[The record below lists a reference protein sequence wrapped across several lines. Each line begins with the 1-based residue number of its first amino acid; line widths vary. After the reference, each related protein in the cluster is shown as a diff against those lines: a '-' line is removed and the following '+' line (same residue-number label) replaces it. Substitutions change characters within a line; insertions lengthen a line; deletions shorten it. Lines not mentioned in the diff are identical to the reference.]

1 MNLRTLIL
9 TIILLT
15 IIGFVAAWRV
25 TVARTV
31 PVDRGDRAPVNVG
44 QTDPLTAPSTPAP
57 SPSRTTTPPPSPPLQ
72 WAGFWA
78 WDTAKQAELATTLQY
93 QRTWDPYTRAW
104 VLAAI
109 HRKELAPIVRNNLS
123 NGLVAQESPEPD
135 LDQYFGAMADDP
147 DEDPVWREY
156 AVQFLGLTPQ
166 LGADGGNVTDRLFT
180 IADRQEYSV
189 AGTALIQIHRVD
201 EAAGTRGPLAQA
213 GRTMR
218 LNEQLHRLAFTPGPD
233 VPSRM
238 AALGLIGA
246 RGMTAHAPALRELIA
261 HPGDR
266 GVAGAADILRCAIAA
281 LARVGDAS
289 DRELIAPYGKD
300 SNGAVVLA
308 ATAALERLARGESS
322 ATRGES
328 SATRS
333 ISE

>member
-1 MNLRTLIL
+1 MNPRTLIL
-9 TIILLT
+9 TIFLLAA
-15 IIGFVAAWRV
+15 IGLVVAWR
-25 TVARTV
+25 
-31 PVDRGDRAPVNVG
+31 
-44 QTDPLTAPSTPAP
+44 LTAARAVAGDHRDRESVIAEQPEQLTPPSAPAP
-57 SPSRTTTPPPSPPLQ
+57 SPSSTTTPPPSPPLQ
-72 WAGFWA
+72 WAGFWT

-109 HRKELAPIVRNNLS
+109 RRKELAPIVRNNLS
-123 NGLVAQESPEPD
+123 NGLVAQESTEPN

-147 DEDPVWREY
+147 NEDPVWREY
-156 AVQFLGLTPQ
+156 AVQFLGLTPH
-166 LGADGGNVTDRLFT
+166 LGADGGAVTDRLFT

-189 AGTALIQIHRVD
+189 AGTALIQIHRLD

-218 LNEQLHRLAFTPGPD
+218 LNEQLHRLAFTTGPD

-246 RGMTAHAPALRELIA
+246 RGMTTHAPALRELIA
-261 HPGDR
+261 QPGDR
-266 GVAGAADILRCAIAA
+266 SVAGAADILRCAIAA

-289 DRELIAPYGKD
+289 DRQLIAPYSKD

-308 ATAALERLARGESS
+308 AKAALERLARGASS
-322 ATRGES
+322 ATGAIPE
-328 SATRS
+328 
-333 ISE
+333 